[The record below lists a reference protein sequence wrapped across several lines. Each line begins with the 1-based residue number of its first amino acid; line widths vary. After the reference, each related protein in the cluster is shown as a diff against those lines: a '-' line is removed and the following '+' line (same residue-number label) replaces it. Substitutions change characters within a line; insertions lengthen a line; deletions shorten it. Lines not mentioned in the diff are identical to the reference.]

1 MHPFHTVYNSTVHS
15 YRELYCKYRNCI
27 ANNCITD
34 NRCVGELLVKL
45 QKCIIIITYH
55 LYTIILIYLYVNML
69 YRNKYHCWLGVCNS
83 NIIAFKMYFTKVI
96 IIIY

>member
-1 MHPFHTVYNSTVHS
+1 MHPFHTVYNSTVHIAIGK
-15 YRELYCKYRNCI
+15 LYCKYRNCI

-55 LYTIILIYLYVNML
+55 LAIYYYINLF
-69 YRNKYHCWLGVCNS
+69 VC
-83 NIIAFKMYFTKVI
+83 K
-96 IIIY
+96 